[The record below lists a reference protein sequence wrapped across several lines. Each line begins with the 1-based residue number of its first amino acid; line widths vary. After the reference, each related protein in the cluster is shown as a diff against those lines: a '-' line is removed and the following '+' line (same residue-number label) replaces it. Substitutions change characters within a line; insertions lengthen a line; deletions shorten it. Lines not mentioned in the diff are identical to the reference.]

1 MTCNCKDCT
10 CEEVVE
16 EILDEVSTYIDDV
29 LENVILSEAQHEQ
42 FIELLISNLENRSNS
57 QE

>member
-1 MTCNCKDCT
+1 MTCCENFT
-10 CEEVVE
+10 CDEVVE

>member
-1 MTCNCKDCT
+1 MTCD
-10 CEEVVE
+10 EVVE

>member
-1 MTCNCKDCT
+1 MTCDCKDCT
-10 CEEVVE
+10 CDEVVE